1 MLSAR
6 VLMLSARVALPF
18 LVVSITGLLSTSY
31 LSAEER
37 RCNELGE
44 NCVCSESLNGTL
56 TRIGSSW
63 YNPDDSE
70 TKECMVEI
78 PGGKGAAI
86 ARNIDDL
93 RPTNEASI
101 LGALP
106 AGHKISTV
114 IRAPEKHAGLWFLGH
129 YFDDDQKFVKRL
141 AVRWYRYYS
150 PNYEMS
156 SGDSATCEQR
166 GKITEAHVNFTSVGA
181 GFTAY
186 NFSSWT
192 PNGRDCCNYV
202 QSSYPTISQLKGKW
216 WRIEYVMINRNGPG
230 HNSLLYL
237 KNVTDNTAEQLVYD
251 FSRLSFW
258 SPQFTPPAPVRVLR
272 ASQYTQG
279 KCAGFAA
286 VSHFMVAGWNSDAGQ
301 RIGPAYEIEG
311 SGPVPPR
318 RLQVR

>member
-6 VLMLSARVALPF
+6 VTLAF
-18 LVVSITGLLSTSY
+18 LVVSVTGLLSTSY

-44 NCVCSESLNGTL
+44 NCVCSEPLNGTL
-56 TRIGSSW
+56 TRIGPSW

-129 YFDDDQKFVKRL
+129 YFGDDQKFVKRL

-156 SGDSATCEQR
+156 SWDSSTCEQR

-186 NFSSWT
+186 NFYNWT

-230 HNSLLYL
+230 
-237 KNVTDNTAEQLVYD
+237 A
-251 FSRLSFW
+251 
-258 SPQFTPPAPVRVLR
+258 QFTLVSEKCHWQYRRATRVRLFSVEFLVAAVHAAG
-272 ASQYTQG
+272 ASQGITRQPI
-279 KCAGFAA
+279 
-286 VSHFMVAGWNSDAGQ
+286 HAGQ
-301 RIGPAYEIEG
+301 
-311 SGPVPPR
+311 
-318 RLQVR
+318 VRGFCRCVAFHGGRVG